1 MVQRLKH
8 PLTHF
13 PRVIAFF
20 GPDGAGKTTQATLLV
35 DFLESEGYRVK
46 KAWVRSTH
54 TVAFLLWMIF
64 YKLNLCEDR
73 SGFLSQ
79 MRTGFAVSYLNE
91 SDYGAVSPITMSPPV
106 LKGRFSKLVW
116 SLVEILGILPVVVLQ
131 VYAPLLTGRIIV
143 AERFL
148 ADSVA
153 SIAYFLGDV
162 DFDRTWQASLL
173 IKLIPRDTTFI
184 FVDADYDTIKKRR
197 SNVAGPR
204 DYTEFHRRLYFKL
217 ASRLHAVRID
227 MSANSIEKGHDMILK
242 AVLREEIRSVNRSS

>member
-1 MVQRLKH
+1 MVRRSKH

-54 TVAFLLWMIF
+54 TVAYLLWMIF
-64 YKLNLCEDR
+64 YKFNLCEDR

-91 SDYGAVSPITMSPPV
+91 KDYGAVSPITMSPPV
-106 LKGRFSKLVW
+106 LKGPFSKLVW
-116 SLVEILGILPVVVLQ
+116 SLIEILGILPVVVFQ
-131 VYAPLLTGRIIV
+131 VYAPLITGRIVV

-162 DFDRTWQASLL
+162 DFDETWQASLL
-173 IKLIPRDTTFI
+173 IKLIPRETTFI

-197 SNVAGPR
+197 SAVAGPR
-204 DYTEFHRRLYFKL
+204 EYTEFHRRLYFKL
-217 ASRLHAVRID
+217 ASRLHAVKID
-227 MSANSIEKGHDMILK
+227 MATNSIEEGHSMVMKAILK
-242 AVLREEIRSVNRSS
+242 KGIRSVS